1 MHTEAVSATGIWA
14 ECQQCLSQLRRKYD
28 LPPLP
33 RKEWGLG
40 GVCTMTHSD
49 TWGLTLQLLPFPTL
63 PPSQPP
69 PAERG
74 PHEVSGTGRLGG
86 RPFVSRRP
94 GRTRLGPPPWG
105 WLTFPH
111 RRSVDDI
118 PFSFHFIKMGRHRG
132 LWLHR
137 GRRASSNASTSPFRA
152 SGPLPQRVDPA
163 PEREH
168 ICSPVDLASR
178 LLSLLPSQDSA
189 PRDSK
194 RLPLPVGRGL
204 EIKTGGPGL
213 EDAPNVQ
220 MR

>member
-1 MHTEAVSATGIWA
+1 MDTEAVSATGVWA
-14 ECQQCLSQLRRKYD
+14 ESNSVCHSSGESTIF
-28 LPPLP
+28 PLCIG
-33 RKEWGLG
+33 RGGGRGKG

-49 TWGLTLQLLPFPTL
+49 TWGLTLHLLPLPTL

-86 RPFVSRRP
+86 RPFVRRRP

-111 RRSVDDI
+111 RCSVDDI

-137 GRRASSNASTSPFRA
+137 GRRASSNASTSSFRA

-163 PEREH
+163 PESTSALPWTWLLGF
-168 ICSPVDLASR
+168 SPFSPARTPPQGTASAYHY
-178 LLSLLPSQDSA
+178 L
-189 PRDSK
+189 
-194 RLPLPVGRGL
+194 
-204 EIKTGGPGL
+204 
-213 EDAPNVQ
+213 
-220 MR
+220 